1 MGLTQDPRRAANFGG
16 QLHQIFTMNSN
27 TDDNGKDINGKE
39 QNTWKRANDV
49 NSIWNSY
56 IQIWGYKDEGMH
68 KKTKRMKWMYTYY
81 KHEGLRRKMKEF
93 NNYKYLLGESKEV
106 DETV

>member
-68 KKTKRMKWMYTYY
+68 KKTKRMK
-81 KHEGLRRKMKEF
+81 
-93 NNYKYLLGESKEV
+93 
-106 DETV
+106 

>member
-1 MGLTQDPRRAANFGG
+1 
-16 QLHQIFTMNSN
+16 
-27 TDDNGKDINGKE
+27 
-39 QNTWKRANDV
+39 
-49 NSIWNSY
+49 
-56 IQIWGYKDEGMH
+56 
-68 KKTKRMKWMYTYY
+68 MYTYY